1 MTQKHFF
8 YSVIFFKFCINAAE
22 KKWEAKENMI
32 LRYTRKGKNL
42 LVEEAEFQE
51 YITKQLRELIN
62 LSTNVVAALI
72 MISLIVVFTYFKVSD
87 YFFLGLIIIPLIGRT
102 FIREMVAKWL
112 RKHFKELLK
121 FSDNLVL

>member
-1 MTQKHFF
+1 
-8 YSVIFFKFCINAAE
+8 
-22 KKWEAKENMI
+22 MI

-51 YITKQLRELIN
+51 YITKKFRELLN

-87 YFFLGLIIIPLIGRT
+87 YFFLGLIVIPLIGRT
-102 FIREMVAKWL
+102 FIREMVSKWL

>member
-1 MTQKHFF
+1 
-8 YSVIFFKFCINAAE
+8 
-22 KKWEAKENMI
+22 MI
-32 LRYTRKGKNL
+32 LRITRKGKNL
-42 LVEEAEFQE
+42 SVEEAEFQE

-72 MISLIVVFTYFKVSD
+72 MISLIVVFTYFRVSD
-87 YFFLGLIIIPLIGRT
+87 YFYLGLIVIPLIGRT

-121 FSDNLVL
+121 FSDDLVL

>member
-1 MTQKHFF
+1 
-8 YSVIFFKFCINAAE
+8 
-22 KKWEAKENMI
+22 MI
-32 LRYTRKGKNL
+32 LRITRKGKNL

-72 MISLIVVFTYFKVSD
+72 MISLIVVFTYLRVSD

>member
-1 MTQKHFF
+1 
-8 YSVIFFKFCINAAE
+8 
-22 KKWEAKENMI
+22 MI
-32 LRYTRKGKNL
+32 LRITRTGKNL
-42 LVEEAEFQE
+42 SVEEAEFEE

-72 MISLIVVFTYFKVSD
+72 MISLIVVFTYFKVSEYG
-87 YFFLGLIIIPLIGRT
+87 YFGLIIIPLIGRY

>member
-1 MTQKHFF
+1 
-8 YSVIFFKFCINAAE
+8 
-22 KKWEAKENMI
+22 MI
-32 LRYTRKGKNL
+32 LRITRKGKNL
-42 LVEEAEFQE
+42 SVEEAEFQE

-87 YFFLGLIIIPLIGRT
+87 YYYFGLIIIPLLGRA

-112 RKHFKELLK
+112 RNHFKELLK
-121 FSDNLVL
+121 FCDDLAL

>member
-1 MTQKHFF
+1 
-8 YSVIFFKFCINAAE
+8 
-22 KKWEAKENMI
+22 MI
-32 LRYTRKGKNL
+32 LRITRQGKNL
-42 LVEEAEFQE
+42 SVEEAEFQE
-51 YITKQLRELIN
+51 YITKQFRELIN

-72 MISLIVVFTYFKVSD
+72 MISLIVVFTYFKVPE
-87 YFFLGLIIIPLIGRT
+87 YYLFGLIIIPLIGRT

>member
-1 MTQKHFF
+1 
-8 YSVIFFKFCINAAE
+8 
-22 KKWEAKENMI
+22 MI
-32 LRYTRKGKNL
+32 LRITRKGKNL
-42 LVEEAEFQE
+42 LVEETEFQE

-72 MISLIVVFTYFKVSD
+72 MISLIVVFTYFRLSD
-87 YFFLGLIIIPLIGRT
+87 YFYLGLIIIPLIGRA

-121 FSDNLVL
+121 FSDNLEL